1 MKFTYEIILRFANGN
16 PNEQPRG
23 RERIQEF
30 FIRTQPLEFANPLHK
45 GDGLYVRDYYTEV
58 TKINHYA
65 IDEVTREAMGCDGIS
80 VADCNQFGYQDA
92 ESAREE
98 FEVAKRNLG
107 DIVKK
112 TRP

>member
-1 MKFTYEIILRFANGN
+1 MKFTYELNLRFANGN

-80 VADCNQFGYQDA
+80 VADCDQFDYPNV
-92 ESAREE
+92 ESAREN
-98 FEVAKRNLG
+98 FELAKRNLG

-112 TRP
+112 TKP